1 MFAWNRLYIVSI
13 NTPHAVDYCNVW
25 LRDPEGAES
34 RSVTY
39 IVTKCQASQA
49 RCSHKLYSVN
59 QELQNDKAQYSPALR
74 VMDIQ
79 VDGGLQVK
87 LGDS

>member
-1 MFAWNRLYIVSI
+1 MFAWNRLYIVNI
-13 NTPHAVDYCNVW
+13 NTPHAADYW

-34 RSVTY
+34 RSVTNV
-39 IVTKCQASQA
+39 VTNVKLVK
-49 RCSHKLYSVN
+49 RDVVKLYSVN
-59 QELQNDKAQYSPALR
+59 QGLQNDKAQYSPALG
-74 VMDIQ
+74 VMDTQ

>member
-13 NTPHAVDYCNVW
+13 NTPHAVDVCNIW
-25 LRDPEGAES
+25 IRDPEGAES
-34 RSVTY
+34 RSVTN
-39 IVTKCQASQA
+39 VATKCQASQA

-59 QELQNDKAQYSPALR
+59 QMLQNDKAQYSPALG
-74 VMDIQ
+74 VMYIQ
-79 VDGGLQVK
+79 VDRSLQVK